1 MTPARLLFAAALAAA
16 LAAGA
21 TRAAEKSLYE
31 RLGGEPALTAVVDDF
46 VDHAAADPRVDFTR
60 GGRYQLD
67 VPRLKRQ
74 LLNLVGQLTGGP
86 QKYTG
91 KDMRT
96 LHAGMKI
103 TAAQF
108 DALAADLAASLEK
121 FKVPGREKDE
131 LLTIVGSTRKDIVA
145 PPVPPRGKRRR

>member
-1 MTPARLLFAAALAAA
+1 MTPARLLFSVALTTA

-21 TRAAEKSLYE
+21 TRAAEKSLYQ

-60 GGRYQLD
+60 GGRYHQLD

-74 LLNLVGQLTGGP
+74 LVNLVGQLTGGP

-91 KDMRT
+91 KDMKT

-145 PPVPPRGKRRR
+145 PVVPPHGKRR

>member
-145 PPVPPRGKRRR
+145 PPVPPGGKRRR